1 MDIRD
6 IDDGEV
12 SDVTDKDIDMRAVEQ
27 ITFKNDIEMQLKVEA
42 DVVRKFADRNI
53 EFMKEFIRMY
63 AKDPKFAKA
72 MYYRV
77 KIGFDVNTPDG

>member
-1 MDIRD
+1 M
-6 IDDGEV
+6 
-12 SDVTDKDIDMRAVEQ
+12 
-27 ITFKNDIEMQLKVEA
+27 KVEA